1 MVKSQRRYSK
11 NHLISTYTYPP
22 SAHPPGLLPGI
33 VHSTLFR
40 IFTLCSDP
48 DDQLLRTKVFF
59 KRLQARCYKS
69 NQIKP
74 LFLKAIARAK
84 LYSGPNDTTNN
95 DHTTVIFHLPYH
107 PNDPPSH
114 QIQQAWRQTVASPK
128 YHMPLPDM
136 RNPKSKEKCNIQRMI
151 IAYCRPMNIETSS
164 HIATL
169 TPTPRPHLSRPTT
182 RTIRDG
188 RGLCVCVCVCVC
200 VCLVCVCV

>member
-22 SAHPPGLLPGI
+22 TLPTPQGSSRVLYTVRYSEFSPYVLI
-33 VHSTLFR
+33 LMTNYFEQR
-40 IFTLCSDP
+40 C
-48 DDQLLRTKVFF
+48 FF
-59 KRLQARCYKS
+59 KRLQARGYKS

-114 QIQQAWRQTVASPK
+114 QIQQAWRQTVTSPK

-136 RNPKSKEKCNIQRMI
+136 RNPKSKEKCNMQRMI
-151 IAYCRPMNIETSS
+151 IAYRRPMNIGNLFSHRNLDTNSTAPPVSS
-164 HIATL
+164 YY
-169 TPTPRPHLSRPTT
+169 PY
-182 RTIRDG
+182 D
-188 RGLCVCVCVCVC
+188 
-200 VCLVCVCV
+200 